1 MRIKHIYTVLI
12 CLTTVIGGRHT
23 KRGKGCGGRRINGRC
38 AGGYLQGL
46 IQTAAALV
54 KWREVE
60 KLGDQA
66 LVELER
72 VDGQNPVYMGLRIA
86 SFIREAENALAVTEQ
101 VDLPLLR
108 LS

>member
-1 MRIKHIYTVLI
+1 MLI
-12 CLTTVIGGRHT
+12 CIITVIGGRHT

-46 IQTAAALV
+46 IQNSAALV
-54 KWREVE
+54 KWREGNRRGVE

-66 LVELER
+66 LVKLER

-86 SFIREAENALAVTEQ
+86 SFIREVENVLAVTEQ

-108 LS
+108 MLD

>member
-1 MRIKHIYTVLI
+1 M
-12 CLTTVIGGRHT
+12 
-23 KRGKGCGGRRINGRC
+23 
-38 AGGYLQGL
+38 QGL
-46 IQTAAALV
+46 IQNSAALV
-54 KWREVE
+54 KWREGNWRGVE

-66 LVELER
+66 LVEQER

-86 SFIREAENALAVTEQ
+86 SFIREVENALAVTEQ

>member
-1 MRIKHIYTVLI
+1 MGRV
-12 CLTTVIGGRHT
+12 GGQED
-23 KRGKGCGGRRINGRC
+23 KRSLCR
-38 AGGYLQGL
+38 GYLQGL

-54 KWREVE
+54 KWREGNRRGVE

-86 SFIREAENALAVTEQ
+86 SFIREVENALAVTEQ

-108 LS
+108 MLD